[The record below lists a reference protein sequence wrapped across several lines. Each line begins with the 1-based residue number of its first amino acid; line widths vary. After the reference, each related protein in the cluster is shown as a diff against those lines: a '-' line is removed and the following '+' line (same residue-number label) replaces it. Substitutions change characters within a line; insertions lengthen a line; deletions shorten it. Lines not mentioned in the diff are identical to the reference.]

1 MPVKRKSTR
10 TTKLKLSEK
19 KEQKPSRASTPAA
32 NHEED
37 ERGKGRE
44 NKKRTWNEDPW
55 THQVYCQY
63 QLMSKPTNKSAF
75 FFLESRWRES

>member
-1 MPVKRKSTR
+1 MPVKSTR

-19 KEQKPSRASTPAA
+19 KEQKPSRASIPVA

-44 NKKRTWNEDPW
+44 NKKRT
-55 THQVYCQY
+55 
-63 QLMSKPTNKSAF
+63 
-75 FFLESRWRES
+75 